1 MSRRRS
7 IFSLTSFIMQIA
19 VKAFNKSAGGI
30 CHKNLP
36 EPNWHCFI
44 YLRLV
49 KCSNA
54 EHYKICHGGCM
65 VRKYGNLGVLN
76 GRTVKIM
83 T

>member
-1 MSRRRS
+1 
-7 IFSLTSFIMQIA
+7 MQIA

-36 EPNWHCFI
+36 GLNGIALSTLSLSSAIMLNTIKSVMED
-44 YLRLV
+44 
-49 KCSNA
+49 
-54 EHYKICHGGCM
+54 
-65 VRKYGNLGVLN
+65 VRYRSTVNLGVLN